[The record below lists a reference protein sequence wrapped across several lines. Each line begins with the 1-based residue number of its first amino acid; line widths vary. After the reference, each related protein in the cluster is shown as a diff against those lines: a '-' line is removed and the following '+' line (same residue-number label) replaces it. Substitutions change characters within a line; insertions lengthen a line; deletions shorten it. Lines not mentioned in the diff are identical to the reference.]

1 MKEEKMKY
9 WKSSVTVAI
18 ALLALIAMVGSAA
31 AQQPDLVVNGIMPN
45 CGYLFGNESNGIC
58 AEIENIGD
66 TTANASHVNFV
77 LSDGYIEKVAVP
89 SLAAGNSTTVEIT
102 DPTIRN
108 AGAAVNIN
116 VTADCDGEIAESNEG
131 NNTLNSDTTVVNNG
145 YKGKTYTGGS
155 NITTWKTFELQGDLL
170 YSVGDSYYLSSYS
183 YPDWTQYMVNWTAG
197 DPQIPDTATV
207 KEARLYVP
215 YTYDKASVMPDN
227 VGLTFNDITQTLT
240 AHYSDRKGYDG
251 YDYPYGMLTYNV
263 TTDFSTSGNVA
274 NLTNSYPSGGQV
286 SMRGMVLVVIY
297 EDSSQPERKILIN
310 EEFDLLYGGS
320 SKCTTPAEATA
331 YAPFAGSI
339 NLTKYVQGKLITVAP
354 GAGPNEG
361 ELIFNGQTWTDVWSD
376 NGVTQIG
383 IDERDVSSYLQST
396 ENVAG
401 FQSSSDYMEASNAF
415 LVLTVPTPPDLTV
428 DSIMSNCGYIF
439 GNESNEISATVK
451 NNGTGATGAFNVSF
465 AAGTFTEQ
473 VRVPDGLAAGASTTI
488 CVTDPTLRNAGESV
502 TINVTADCNG
512 EVTDSN
518 ETNNATVQA
527 ETVVNNGYKGKTY
540 TGGENITTWQ
550 FHDQAHINLI
560 YSTGDSR
567 YQSGYSTPWITYTA
581 NWTANDLPIP
591 CGATVKKAV
600 LYTYYTFERTPAG
613 NVTDYFTLQ
622 FNGNVVPIDQH
633 YTDRKGHG
641 SYNYPYGM
649 VRYNVAD
656 DFIASGSNNAEL
668 NNAEPTTPHH
678 VSLSGMMLMVVYEH
692 ADEPIRMIWLNE
704 GFDIISAKTS
714 YCVTSEEATAYVPFT
729 GGTIEPDTV
738 DKATLVTV
746 MQDAFDG
753 ADKNRLYFNGGEW
766 HGIWDID
773 ATQGDTSLAIN
784 ETDVVAYLEATD
796 NEARLQSHIP
806 EGETMGDGMG
816 AANAILMVEYAPT
829 TPKRGGGGGGAPRD
843 SDGDG
848 YSDIQELIAGTD
860 QNDQNDYPGKPAAT
874 PTLSLT
880 PTVKPTLTPTLTPTP
895 TLVPT
900 PEATPATATPTP
912 EEPGFEAIF
921 AIAGLL
927 AIAYLTLRKKR
938 K

>member
-1 MKEEKMKY
+1 MKK
-9 WKSSVTVAI
+9 WKSSVIVGII
-18 ALLALIAMVGSAA
+18 ALLALIALVGSAA
-31 AQQPDLVVNGIMPN
+31 ALQPDLVVNGIMPN

-58 AEIENIGD
+58 AEIKNIGD

-77 LSDGYIEKVAVP
+77 LSDGYTEKVAVQ

-116 VTADCDGEIAESNEG
+116 VTADCNGEIAESNEG
-131 NNTLNSDTTVVNNG
+131 NNTLDSDTTVVNNG

-183 YPDWTQYMVNWTAG
+183 YPDWTQYMANWTAG
-197 DPQIPDTATV
+197 DLQIPDTATV

-227 VGLTFNDITQTLT
+227 ISLTFNDNAQTLT

-263 TTDFSTSGNVA
+263 TTDFNMGGNTAV
-274 NLTNSYPSGGQV
+274 LTNTYAGGGKV
-286 SMRGMVLVVIY
+286 SVRGMLLVVIY
-297 EDSSQPERKILIN
+297 ADSSLPERKILVN

-320 SKCTTPAEATA
+320 SKCTTPDEATA
-331 YAPFAGSI
+331 YAPFDGSI
-339 NLTKYVQGKLITVAP
+339 NLTKYSRGKLITVAP
-354 GAGPNEG
+354 GADPNEG

-383 IDERDVSSYLQST
+383 IDERDVSSCLQST

-415 LVLTVPTPPDLTV
+415 LVLTVPTPPDLIV
-428 DSIMSNCGYIF
+428 DSITPNCGYIF
-439 GNESNEISATVK
+439 GNESNEFCAKIK

-465 AAGTFTEQ
+465 AAGTFSEQ
-473 VRVPDGLAAGASTTI
+473 VRVPDGLAAGANTTI

-512 EVTDSN
+512 EVIDSN

-527 ETVVNNGYKGKTY
+527 ETVVNNGYKGKMY
-540 TGGENITTWQ
+540 TGGENITTRQ
-550 FHDQAHINLI
+550 FYNQAHINLV
-560 YSTGDSR
+560 YSTGDSK

-581 NWTANDLPIP
+581 NWTASALPIP

-600 LYTYYTFERTPAG
+600 LYIYYTFDRTPAG
-613 NVTDYFTLQ
+613 NVTDYFTLR

-633 YTDRKGHG
+633 YTDRKGYG
-641 SYNYPYGM
+641 SWNYPYGM
-649 VRYNVAD
+649 VRYNVAA
-656 DFIASGSNNAEL
+656 DFNDGGSNHVVLENT
-668 NNAEPTTPHH
+668 EPTSPHH
-678 VSLSGMMLMVVYEH
+678 VSLSGMMLMVVYEY
-692 ADEPIRMIWLNE
+692 ADEPVRMIWLNE

-738 DKATLVTV
+738 DRATLVTV

-753 ADKNRLYFNGGEW
+753 TDKNRLYFNSGEW
-766 HGIWDID
+766 HGIWDTD
-773 ATQGDTSLAIN
+773 AKQGDTSLAIN
-784 ETDVVAYLEATD
+784 ETDVLAYLAATD

-806 EGETMGDGMG
+806 EGGTKGDGMG

-829 TPKRGGGGGGAPRD
+829 TPTVHHRGGGGTPRD

-860 QNDQNDYPGKPAAT
+860 QNDPNDYPGKPVA
-874 PTLSLT
+874 
-880 PTVKPTLTPTLTPTP
+880 TPTP
-895 TLVPT
+895 TLALTPTAKPTATPVPT
-900 PEATPATATPTP
+900 PVATPAATPTTATPTP

-927 AIAYLTLRKKR
+927 AVAYLVLKNKG